1 MSEKDCSAALEKFA
15 RTAMEKNE
23 IDSRLFIL
31 LWCII
36 HPAVSTLRCRSLQA
50 PIDAAAATELMRS
63 CDIIDALYDW
73 STSLV
78 DDRTDC
84 DAFAAACCRIH

>member
-1 MSEKDCSAALEKFA
+1 MMHHPSSSIDAALYG
-15 RTAMEKNE
+15 
-23 IDSRLFIL
+23 
-31 LWCII
+31 
-36 HPAVSTLRCRSLQA
+36 RSLQA
-50 PIDAAAATELMRS
+50 PIDAAAAATELMRS

-84 DAFAAACCRIH
+84 DAFAAACCRRIH